1 MNDLKRHDRRGLLQ
15 KRPAALV
22 ELILALSCVPTEI
35 NDLPNKEAHVVSK
48 IIELIYGLRK
58 SRIVLPVSFM
68 ENLNIYTQT
77 RNKKLMAYS
86 SKTAPRG
93 SIIYIESWL
102 SKQASE
108 PIKLPDGM
116 VRAIF
121 DNEQK
126 IGKTRKTGKEKKLP
140 MSVITN
146 SAMIELDPDNLV
158 QNKAAFSPKLWSF
171 LDLTVGEKMNAT
183 TSNNNL
189 RDENYF
195 RSRRNNLI

>member
-1 MNDLKRHDRRGLLQ
+1 
-15 KRPAALV
+15 
-22 ELILALSCVPTEI
+22 
-35 NDLPNKEAHVVSK
+35 
-48 IIELIYGLRK
+48 
-58 SRIVLPVSFM
+58 
-68 ENLNIYTQT
+68 
-77 RNKKLMAYS
+77 
-86 SKTAPRG
+86 
-93 SIIYIESWL
+93 
-102 SKQASE
+102 
-108 PIKLPDGM
+108 
-116 VRAIF
+116 
-121 DNEQK
+121 
-126 IGKTRKTGKEKKLP
+126 